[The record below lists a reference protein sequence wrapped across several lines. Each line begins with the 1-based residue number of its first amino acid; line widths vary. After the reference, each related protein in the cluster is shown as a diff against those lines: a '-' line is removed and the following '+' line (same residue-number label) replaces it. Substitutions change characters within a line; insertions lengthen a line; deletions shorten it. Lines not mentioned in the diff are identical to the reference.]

1 MTIELTG
8 PNLKLKYRCDKPKGT
23 NPAREGG
30 SNKAYRVRGIVPTG
44 LRRNP
49 KGKTRF
55 Q

>member
-8 PNLKLKYRCDKPKGT
+8 DNLKYKYRCNKPKGT

-55 Q
+55 P